1 MYFYLTRILKGNKN
15 NPVFRQLLQAIAPE
29 NLQYSIESIKE
40 STINFKTDNDS
51 KLSIDTNLNSDNAIR
66 IFSRT
71 TNGQNRTCY
80 SCSVLSSIGQTNNT
94 KYSCIE
100 IIRDDTHTL
109 FSTFTMDFL
118 DNTMK
123 PTNVKV
129 YNTIIDNNILRDFNK
144 IVQSLL
150 NRHTT
155 LDFANNI
162 NYTNQLLTEKNSY
175 YFKNNCSSNERL
187 IGVDYRTA
195 DIGGVLLLQSP
206 NGIWT
211 LLESQQ
217 ELTAEYKN
225 YFAKLKQES
234 ASEKTKILNA
244 IGKEIDT
251 EIQKATG
258 KNIIYDSEFI
268 QRLEQEGI
276 SYNVFDTIAFLEKNT
291 QRKIS
296 RVI

>member
-1 MYFYLTRILKGNKN
+1 LG
-15 NPVFRQLLQAIAPE
+15 
-29 NLQYSIESIKE
+29 
-40 STINFKTDNDS
+40 
-51 KLSIDTNLNSDNAIR
+51 
-66 IFSRT
+66 
-71 TNGQNRTCY
+71 
-80 SCSVLSSIGQTNNT
+80 
-94 KYSCIE
+94 IE